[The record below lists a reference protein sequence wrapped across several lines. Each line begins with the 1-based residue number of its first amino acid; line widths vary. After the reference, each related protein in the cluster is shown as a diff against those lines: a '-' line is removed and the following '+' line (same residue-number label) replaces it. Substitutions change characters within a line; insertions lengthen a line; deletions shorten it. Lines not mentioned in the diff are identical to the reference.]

1 MGHMGGLAQEAPSPC
16 LLKAST
22 QGTQTASPSP
32 RISWGTGLALVFTL
46 AVRLVGLASRRGGRQ
61 AASALSL
68 CAVQRAGS
76 RASAALHTDLAQ
88 WPFLRSD
95 TQPPLC
101 LGVLPQPTSSSVI
114 VTPASMAGKAWG
126 T

>member
-46 AVRLVGLASRRGGRQ
+46 AVRLVGLVSRRGGRQ
-61 AASALSL
+61 LPPPSASALCRGQGAERAQPCTLTWPNGPFCGQIRSHL
-68 CAVQRAGS
+68 CV
-76 RASAALHTDLAQ
+76 
-88 WPFLRSD
+88 
-95 TQPPLC
+95 
-101 LGVLPQPTSSSVI
+101 
-114 VTPASMAGKAWG
+114 
-126 T
+126 